1 MLTHRPKMDV
11 EPVDTTGIDTPE
23 GLAGA
28 LRQLRRRL
36 ARQRNDA
43 PLTYRELA
51 ATTGWAHGVIGD
63 YFAGK
68 TLPPT
73 DRFDVLIGLLG
84 ATPAEQHRLAT
95 ARDRVEE
102 LRRARRGST
111 PHPPSRRARVRP
123 TAGPASGLSPAP
135 APELSTTDSR
145 TEVEH
150 AFVVIAR
157 QVVVATLTMVD
168 IANRPWSHVVHPL
181 WEYGNNGLTGWIF
194 ARSNRI
200 RRRHVTHSS
209 LVSLSYWHPTHDTAF
224 AQCAANWAG
233 KSERK
238 HAWRLALQTPPPVG
252 YDPATVWPEGV
263 DSPDCALLRL
273 QPWRL
278 TSSSGG
284 SHSAGRAPAVLTCDA
299 FAPDPL

>member
-1 MLTHRPKMDV
+1 MLTHGPNMDAN
-11 EPVDTTGIDTPE
+11 PPDAAGIDTPE
-23 GLAGA
+23 GLAAA

-63 YFAGK
+63 YFLGK

-102 LRRARRGST
+102 LRRSRRGST
-111 PHPPSRRARVRP
+111 ARLSSHRGRARPAVAP
-123 TAGPASGLSPAP
+123 TQTIARLAGGI
-135 APELSTTDSR
+135 PELSTVESSA
-145 TEVEH
+145 EVEL

-157 QVVVATLTMVD
+157 RVVLATLTVVD

-181 WEYGNNGLTGWIF
+181 WEHGNNGLTGWVF

-209 LVSLSYWHPTHDTAF
+209 LVSLSYWHPTHDTAI
-224 AQCAANWAG
+224 AQCEANWADEP
-233 KSERK
+233 ERM
-238 HAWRLALQTPPPVG
+238 HAWKLALHTPPPVG
-252 YDPATVWPEGV
+252 YNPGAVWPAGV

-273 QPWRL
+273 RPWRL
-278 TSSSGG
+278 MSSSGA
-284 SHSAGRAPAVLTCDA
+284 SQAAGRAPAVLT
-299 FAPDPL
+299 L